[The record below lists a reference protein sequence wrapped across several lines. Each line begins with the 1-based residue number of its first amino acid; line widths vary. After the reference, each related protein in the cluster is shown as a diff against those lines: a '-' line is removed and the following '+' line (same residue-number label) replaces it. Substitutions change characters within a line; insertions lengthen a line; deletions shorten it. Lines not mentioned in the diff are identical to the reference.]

1 MKTLFFTLP
10 IFFVILLSSCGD
22 QSAPTDD
29 KAKNEEAARLE
40 EEARLE
46 KQKADSINKALS
58 AITVRIYNHTPL
70 YFDMEGWCVNDAMGK
85 KVKIEEVKDFNDKKS
100 YTCAEANYIQKLT
113 VEGVFN
119 GITIQF
125 MDEKDKLVKE
135 FKNVNLENSLSYST
149 VDHIAADGGT
159 EKKDKFYQQWFEKA
173 SKINLVYNDSTFF
186 SGKWKSNG
194 WYIQ

>member
-1 MKTLFFTLP
+1 
-10 IFFVILLSSCGD
+10 
-22 QSAPTDD
+22 
-29 KAKNEEAARLE
+29 
-40 EEARLE
+40 
-46 KQKADSINKALS
+46 
-58 AITVRIYNHTPL
+58 
-70 YFDMEGWCVNDAMGK
+70 MEGWCVNDAMGK

-125 MDEKDKLVKE
+125 MDDKDKLVKE

-159 EKKDKFYQQWFEKA
+159 EKKDKFYQDWFEKA

-194 WYIQ
+194 WSIQ